1 MAERYG
7 FFNAV
12 ETSSGE
18 YDRTYNAEDFV
29 SYFSKFISN
38 GVFVNPTD
46 GLKVSA
52 QSGLKVI
59 VKAGSAYIDGYYYEL
74 TENKILTIPVNSSS
88 YVQEDSIV
96 VRLDKANRK
105 MSIELKQNDV
115 SVSRTS
121 TVNELQLATI
131 RKPIG
136 ASSLSAS
143 DVTDMRPYNDVCG
156 FVTGVVQQ
164 ISTSDLFSQFTAIFN
179 EWFDGIKG
187 RLSEDVATS
196 LQSQVDSINAK
207 TSTVLFTMDKNKFAK
222 NSEAYPGCNVYIYD
236 TKNNSV
242 RYPDGFNNSNCYVKS
257 VMYTSKTGKESE
269 LTWRNG
275 GEIGLM
281 RYTDNFTNKPATVG
295 AILTPSGVSPCFS
308 IEETSYPSF
317 SKQFYVKVVLEKY

>member
-12 ETSSGE
+12 ETSGGV
-18 YDRTYNAEDFV
+18 YDRTYNAEDFA
-29 SYFSKFISN
+29 SYFSKFIGN

-46 GLKVSA
+46 GLKVSI
-52 QSGLKVI
+52 QSGLKVT

-74 TENKILTIPVNSSS
+74 TENKTLTIPVNSSS

-96 VRLDKANRK
+96 IRLDKVNRK
-105 MSIELKQNDV
+105 ISIELKQNDV

-136 ASSLSAS
+136 ASILVQS
-143 DVTDMRPYNDVCG
+143 DVTDMRPYNEVCG

-164 ISTSDLFSQFTAIFN
+164 ISTSDLFSQFTVMFN

-196 LQSQVDSINAK
+196 LQTQVDSINAK

-222 NSEAYPGCNVYIYD
+222 NSEAYPGNIYIYD
-236 TKNNSV
+236 TENNKVS
-242 RYPDGFNNSNCYVKS
+242 YPKGFNNSNCYVKS
-257 VMYTSKTGKESE
+257 IMYTSKTGKESE
-269 LTWRNG
+269 LTWENG

-281 RYTDNFTNKPATVG
+281 RYTDKFTGKPATVG
-295 AILTPSGVSPCFS
+295 AVLTPSGVAPCFS
-308 IEETSYPSF
+308 IGETNYPSF

>member
-18 YDRTYNAEDFV
+18 YDRTYNAEDFA

-52 QSGLKVI
+52 QSGLKVT
-59 VKAGSAYIDGYYYEL
+59 VKAGSAYIDGCYYEL

-121 TVNELQLATI
+121 TVNELQLATV

-164 ISTSDLFSQFTAIFN
+164 ISTSDLFSQFTSIFN